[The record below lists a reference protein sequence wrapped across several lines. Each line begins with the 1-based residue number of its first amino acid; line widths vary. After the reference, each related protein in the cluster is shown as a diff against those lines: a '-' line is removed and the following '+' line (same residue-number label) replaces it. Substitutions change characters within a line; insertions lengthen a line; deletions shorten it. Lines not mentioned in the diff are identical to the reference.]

1 MSLTPWRSPFPAGLI
16 IVQTGLK
23 SQTGVIMVRFTNP
36 SFLQPYK
43 IMNINEPT
51 KGRIFIGGR
60 GAGGVSKEDIERRA
74 RQLADIDGRSGP
86 GITDRDLARAE
97 AELMGLVLPAT
108 SVEDEEADGAMT
120 RDPSEPLSIKGHEI
134 PLREGPDEEKAV
146 ERLALEGVEEAQHE
160 QMLAARREAR
170 RSDESAGS

>member
-43 IMNINEPT
+43 IMNI
-51 KGRIFIGGR
+51 KGRIVIGGR
-60 GAGGVSKEDIERRA
+60 GAGGVSKKDIERRA